1 LPPIFLVLYFL
12 DLNVGEIEKLR
23 SQQMELEE
31 VVANLEECVKKFQD
45 EERSLVNQAANLRKQ
60 WVCCWKFILS

>member
-1 LPPIFLVLYFL
+1 LYFL